1 MGKCENFAMVKEDFS
16 DYTAEEKRERKVYI
30 SYENRESDQSNGF
43 TCGSGSSGK
52 YTHSQD
58 TKHFIEKLLNF
69 FLYSIFSLHS

>member
-1 MGKCENFAMVKEDFS
+1 MVKEDFS

-30 SYENRESDQSNGF
+30 SYENRESDQSNRF
-43 TCGSGSSGK
+43 TSGSGASGK

-69 FLYSIFSLHS
+69 FLYSIFFPT